1 MRIYIIGEKR
11 TEEQYEKL
19 ERTLKE
25 EGHEVVNILK
35 VLKQIPNWTYKEREK
50 IGHALIEMSDAV
62 FAEQGWKKSEVA
74 KEEVLYALSQ
84 NVNITFEVKDEL
96 PFM

>member
-1 MRIYIIGEKR
+1 MRIYIVGEKR

-35 VLKQIPNWTYKEREK
+35 VLKRIPRLTTGEREK
-50 IGHALIEMSDAV
+50 LGHTLIGISDAV
-62 FAEQGWKKSEVA
+62 FAEHGWKKSEVA

-84 NVNITFEVKDEL
+84 NVNITFEVKNEL